1 MDNENRATSRPGRDH
16 YPVAVHLLFVKE
28 GNILLLRRF
37 NTGYEDGNYSLVA
50 GHLDAGETVTQTAIR
65 EAQEEAGVNI
75 APEDVQVVLVIHRKS
90 DDERID
96 FFVLVE
102 AWQGE
107 IQNMEP
113 DKCDDLCWFPLAE
126 LPVNMIPYV
135 RFGIENYQKG
145 IFYDEFGWQ
154 N

>member
-1 MDNENRATSRPGRDH
+1 MRSRF
-16 YPVAVHLLFVKE
+16 PVAVHLLFIRGE
-28 GNILLLRRF
+28 NILLLRRF

-50 GHLDAGETVTQTAIR
+50 GHLEAGETVTQTAIR

-75 APEDVQVVLVIHRKS
+75 TPENIRVVQVCHRKS

-102 AWQGE
+102 SWQGQ

-113 DKCDDLCWFPLAE
+113 DKCDDLSWFPLQC

-145 IFYDEFGWQ
+145 VFYSEHGW
-154 N
+154 NG